1 MDDSVLEEQDRKAD
15 KRKRAA
21 SSSVSELD
29 TSKEYGGS
37 EGESLSE
44 GSSLSRKNKRKKKKK
59 EFALRLGAE
68 LVLIPEK
75 TEETEAKTTK
85 VTQKEKKKEKEHSGN
100 KAESGTKGTK
110 VTEVTQIETKQSEAN
125 TMEKELNEIK
135 ALLQNVMT
143 KSDETLK
150 TTIKETMLE
159 MKDEILKSITH
170 KIEIVEGDLHDQAVE
185 INTLKTDVKNLKKI
199 CSDQEAENK
208 TLRKEIEAS
217 SKKHEKLVSQRAN
230 ELEQYQR
237 RNNIRISGIN
247 DSADEKTASR
257 PQKKSVT
264 N

>member
-44 GSSLSRKNKRKKKKK
+44 GSSLSRKNKRKKK

-85 VTQKEKKKEKEHSGN
+85 VAQKEKKKEKEHSGN

-208 TLRKEIEAS
+208 TLKANPDYKRLKQVPNLIISLDTE
-217 SKKHEKLVSQRAN
+217 VSTPLQLSN
-230 ELEQYQR
+230 
-237 RNNIRISGIN
+237 
-247 DSADEKTASR
+247 T
-257 PQKKSVT
+257 P
-264 N
+264 